1 MRIRPLGRGTTIG
14 RMRTRTALAGA
25 LTLLSIGA
33 LAPACG
39 ARTPLATL
47 LGDTPDREATCGD
60 GVVEGDEA
68 CDDANA
74 QDDDD
79 CADCEVATC
88 GDGFVRVGF
97 EACDDGNQD
106 DSDDCTRRCALPTCG
121 NGLLEAGEA
130 CDDGNQDDSDACSSR
145 CVPARCGDGVVQA
158 DEECDGGPTNDDR
171 PAAFIVQGE
180 LVQVVR
186 PHLGLTDVATY
197 YDYRSAS
204 SHMGFEAIGESHM
217 VLYLESATGTLS
229 LITTHGVDVDETGQS
244 QGVGQ
249 VFQSFDGLPTGT
261 FIAVSDDDGDVD
273 EFQFVDTDLVHGDW
287 GFNDNTDGG
296 VLSGLPWPGDYVIP
310 INTNLIQG
318 IDTWDVVLE
327 TGERVDLDP
336 TVEALLVVQT
346 QRGQCRSDC
355 TIPSCGDGI
364 LDAGEFCDDGN
375 GTPGDGCGVDC
386 LGP

>member
-1 MRIRPLGRGTTIG
+1 M
-14 RMRTRTALAGA
+14 ALASLA
-25 LTLLSIGA
+25 LIASS
-33 LAPACG
+33 CG
-39 ARTPLATL
+39 ARTDLATL
-47 LGDTPDREATCGD
+47 VEDPPDREARCGD

-68 CDDANA
+68 CDDANEL
-74 QDDDD
+74 DGDD
-79 CADCEVATC
+79 CVACEVATC
-88 GDGFVRVGF
+88 GDGIVREGF

-106 DSDDCTRRCALPTCG
+106 DGDRCTRRCALPTCG
-121 NGLLEAGEA
+121 NGLLEADEE

-145 CVPARCGDGVVQA
+145 CVPAICGDGVIQQG
-158 DEECDGGPTNDDR
+158 EECDGGPTNDDR

-186 PHLGLTDVATY
+186 PQLGLTDVATY

-204 SHMGFEAIGESHM
+204 SHMGFEGVGESHM
-217 VLYLESATGTLS
+217 VLFLESATGLLS
-229 LITTHGVDVDETGQS
+229 LITTHGVDEEDPGPS
-244 QGVGQ
+244 QGPGA
-249 VFQSFDGLPTGT
+249 VFQSFDDLPDGT
-261 FIAVSDDDGDVD
+261 FIAVADDNPEEFAFVADG
-273 EFQFVDTDLVHGDW
+273 LVHGNW
-287 GFNDNTDGG
+287 QFGNNTDGG

-310 INTNLIQG
+310 INTSFLEG

-327 TGERVDLDP
+327 TGERVELDP

-346 QRGQCRSDC
+346 QRGECRSDC